1 MKNFTADK
9 IFVRIRSKRGSVL
22 VSGLLVVLVL
32 TLLSLGTLMR
42 KSAALKISSDG
53 RATKESF
60 YIAQAGIEDARSR
73 LQPIRSHDPISVRV
87 PLNSGWRAFIGT
99 RGKAISNGYQV
110 ENSNHALY
118 RRLYSALKYD
128 VTIRPKLD
136 PSGNVLKWGD
146 PDGNGILEEN
156 TLAGKPIF
164 VITSEGK
171 TPSGVSNAILVE
183 ASQVPPLSVPAALYA
198 QMATTIGG
206 SSTHIQGRED
216 YGSSGLPGVM
226 SRSTIT
232 RTGNPHIEGFPPL
245 IENSALILDVQHLIN
260 QFKNNA
266 NYYYWVYNAE
276 VTGKAWGDAA
286 LADMEE
292 NAADCTGQPIVYFQT
307 NSTFLSLRGRN
318 SGCGLLLVEGDLHL
332 QGDFQWYGAI
342 LATGSIVFSGGG
354 KKNIKGAVLAGG
366 QVSAEMVGGD
376 LRILYSSKAITRA
389 TESIPLIIHRRTE
402 TFAQLSSRLNRL

>member
-9 IFVRIRSKRGSVL
+9 IFIRIRSKRGSVL

-87 PLNSGWRAFIGT
+87 PLNPGWRAFIGT
-99 RGKAISNGYQV
+99 REKAISNGYQV
-110 ENSNHALY
+110 ENADHALY
-118 RRLYSALKYD
+118 HRLHSPLKYD

-136 PSGNVLKWGD
+136 RLGRVLKWGD

-171 TPSGVSNAILVE
+171 TASGVSNVILVE
-183 ASQVPPLSVPAALYA
+183 ASQVPSLSVPAALYA

-216 YGSSGLPGVM
+216 YGSSGLPGV
-226 SRSTIT
+226 
-232 RTGNPHIEGFPPL
+232 
-245 IENSALILDVQHLIN
+245 IN
-260 QFKNNA
+260 QFKSNA
-266 NYYYWVYNAE
+266 NFYYWVYNAE

-292 NAADCTGQPIVYFQT
+292 NAADCTGQPIVYFRT

-332 QGDFQWYGAI
+332 QGDFQWYGVI

-376 LRILYSSKAITRA
+376 LRILYSTKAVTRA
-389 TESIPLIIHRRTE
+389 TESFPLIIHRRTE